1 MEILLLTLAM
11 VASLMLAM
19 AVGVVFG
26 GKPLKGSCGGVGGPD
41 ECVCE
46 AAGKPPGTV
55 CEDDPPKPGADGVVV
70 YE

>member
-11 VASLMLAM
+11 VAVLMLVM

-26 GKPLKGSCGGVGGPD
+26 GKPLKGSCGGVGGP

-46 AAGKPPGTV
+46 AAGKPPGTA